1 MAPSSRTSVVRPLT
15 AKFLSQRL
23 LALAAQLRERRRL
36 LAGKIGQDLAV
47 DLDAG
52 LLDAVHELRVG
63 ETVLTHAGIDALDPQ
78 AAEIALLGAAVAI
91 RILQALLD
99 LFDRDPVIGAGAA
112 DIALGH
118 VDDFLVTG
126 VRSDAP
132 LGACHVCCSSL

>member
-1 MAPSSRTSVVRPLT
+1 MAPSSRTSVRRLT
-15 AKFLSQRL
+15 AKLLYQRL
-23 LALAAQLRERRRL
+23 LGLADQLREGRRL
-36 LAGKIGQDLAV
+36 LAGQVREHLAV